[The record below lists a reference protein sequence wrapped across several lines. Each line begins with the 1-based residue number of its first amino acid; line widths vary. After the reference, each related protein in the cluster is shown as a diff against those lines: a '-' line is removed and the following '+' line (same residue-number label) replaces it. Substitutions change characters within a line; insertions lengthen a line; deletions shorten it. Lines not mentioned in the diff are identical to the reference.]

1 VSSGGAVLVIGS
13 INTDL
18 VFADLDA
25 LPHPGQT
32 VRARELL
39 RLHGGKGANQAVAA
53 RRLGM
58 PTLLVSAVG
67 DDPEGV
73 AALADLRSEGIDV
86 RFVRRSARATG
97 SAAVHVTVAGE
108 NSIVVAAG
116 ANDDVTS
123 EAIAAAGQLVAG
135 RRVVLLASL
144 EIPPAIVEAW
154 ALAGRER
161 GWTIVLNPAPV
172 PADGLARDLLALVD
186 LLTPNES
193 ELAALCERNPA
204 ALLEHG
210 VGAVVVT
217 LGARGA
223 EIHARG
229 ARPSQHTP
237 PPTDAL
243 DSTGAGDAFN
253 AALAVSLAAGK
264 ALDEAVRIGVVA
276 GALATRKL
284 GARGSLAQQADL
296 ELS

>member
-25 LPHPGQT
+25 LPLPGQT

-39 RLHGGKGANQAVAA
+39 RLQGGKGANQAVAA

-67 DDPEGV
+67 DDREGV
-73 AALADLRSEGIDV
+73 AALADLRDEGIDV
-86 RFVRRSARATG
+86 RFVRRSARDTG
-97 SAAVHVTVAGE
+97 TAAVHVSVAGE
-108 NSIVVAAG
+108 NSIVVAPG
-116 ANDDVTS
+116 ANDDVTP
-123 EAIAAAGQLVAG
+123 EAIAAAGQLLAG

-144 EIPPAIVEAW
+144 EIPVPTVEAW
-154 ALAGRER
+154 VRAARER
-161 GWTIVLNPAPV
+161 AWTVVLNPAPV
-172 PADGLARDLLALVD
+172 PAGGLARDLLALVD
-186 LLTPNES
+186 VLTPNES
-193 ELAALCERNPA
+193 ELGALCQRNPA
-204 ALLEHG
+204 ALLERG

-223 EIHARG
+223 EIHTRG
-229 ARPSQHTP
+229 ARPSLHTP

-243 DSTGAGDAFN
+243 DTTGAGDAFN

-264 ALDEAVRIGVVA
+264 ALDEAVRVAVVA
-276 GALATRKL
+276 GALATRRL
-284 GARGSLAQQADL
+284 GARGSLAQQADV
-296 ELS
+296 EL